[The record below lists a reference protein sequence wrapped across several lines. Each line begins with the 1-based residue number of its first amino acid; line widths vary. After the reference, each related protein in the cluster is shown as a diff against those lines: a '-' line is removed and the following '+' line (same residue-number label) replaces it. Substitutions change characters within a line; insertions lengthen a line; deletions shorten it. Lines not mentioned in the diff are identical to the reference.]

1 MGLID
6 WYERLIKSCN
16 WLDMTMLKICTFFFA
31 LLLAKLWMPLLSLDW
46 YWYALV
52 FVLTAIWLV
61 AKVLR
66 SK

>member
-1 MGLID
+1 MGLIS
-6 WYERLIKSCN
+6 WYNRLIKSCN
-16 WLDMTMLKICTFFFA
+16 WRDMAMLKLCVFFFA

-66 SK
+66 SR